1 MTDTDIVVRL
11 RLEGSDVCVEAAQE
25 IEHLREALGF
35 AQAALATIKGTLE
48 QGQPDAPPFH
58 IEDAAPNTPR

>member
-25 IEHLREALGF
+25 IEHLRECLGF
-35 AQAALATIKGTLE
+35 ANTALMTIKGTLE
-48 QGQPDAPPFH
+48 QGRQDELPFS
-58 IEDAAPNTPR
+58 ITDVASNTPR